1 MHRKCYP
8 FLILFSGV
16 PWFWAEKLEI
26 TFFGLPLWV
35 LNAIVMSV
43 LASITIAILLSDKSN
58 G

>member
-16 PWFWAEKLEI
+16 PWLWAEQLEI

-43 LASITIAILLSDKSN
+43 LASITIAILLNDKNN